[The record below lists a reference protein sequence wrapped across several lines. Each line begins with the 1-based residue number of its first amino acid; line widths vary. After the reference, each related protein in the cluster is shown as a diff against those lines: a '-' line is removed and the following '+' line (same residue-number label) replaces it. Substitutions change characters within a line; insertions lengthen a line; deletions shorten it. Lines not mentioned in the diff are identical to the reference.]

1 RAARTLLPRTRA
13 TARVSEDLVM
23 SKEGTTMRLHRLITV
38 LVLATLVRA
47 PAYAAT
53 DPTATCSAIK
63 ARAVGKSAYD
73 EMKCQAMAAREG
85 AVDPS
90 CIAKAEQK
98 LALAFTRTEQGG
110 GCAAVGNAP
119 ALQSRVDGF
128 VAGTVAALP
137 AMVIATTTTTTIPPP
152 PRCPGG
158 GAGFLPHCW
167 YAGVAGQSC
176 DQVCTGVG
184 RAYDP
189 TTATLAASDVGC
201 FEVFAALTRL
211 PPDQIDVLF
220 TGRSEDCAAAGLGGL
235 GCFASSAPGGGIAS
249 FGRCAAPP
257 TAEDASAPGSSR
269 FCACQ

>member
-1 RAARTLLPRTRA
+1 
-13 TARVSEDLVM
+13 M
-23 SKEGTTMRLHRLITV
+23 SKEGTTMRLRRLITV
-38 LVLATLVRA
+38 LMLATLVDA

-53 DPTATCSAIK
+53 DLTATCSAIK
-63 ARAVGKSAYD
+63 ARAVGKNAYD
-73 EMKCQAMAAREG
+73 ELKCQAMAAR

-90 CIAKAEQK
+90 CIAKAEEK
-98 LALAFTRTEQGG
+98 LALAFTRAEQRG
-110 GCAAVGNAP
+110 GCAGVGNAP

-152 PRCPGG
+152 RRCPGG
-158 GAGFLPHCW
+158 GAGFPPHCW
-167 YAGVAGQSC
+167 YAGVVGQSC

-201 FEVFAALTRL
+201 FQVFAALTRL
-211 PPDQIDVLF
+211 PLDQIDILF
-220 TGRSEDCAAAGLGGL
+220 TGRSEDCAASGLGGL
-235 GCFASSAPGGGIAS
+235 GCFSRMDSGGGVAG
-249 FGRCAAPP
+249 FGRCAAPL
-257 TAEDASAPGSSR
+257 TAGDASAPEYAR